1 MSAPSETVDTQAQT
15 ATAPNRQVITVH
27 LRKIPL
33 LAGLDSEVLAGVG
46 RELRFR
52 TFERGAYVVHK
63 GTVGEHLL
71 FILSGR
77 LKILELTE
85 DGREVG
91 LSFLLP
97 GDYAGELSVI
107 DGLKRSASL
116 VASEPSL
123 IGFLP
128 RAAALGLIY
137 TKPLVTERILK
148 RMAAKIR
155 LASDQRALLSIP
167 NAFQRVF
174 ALLHQLARVNEND
187 ECVIPSVPTQQELAV
202 MVNTA
207 RETVSRAL
215 QVLLQKGIVAKDGR
229 SLAIRDPVALR
240 QLAFED
246 RAAGSVQAQ
255 SL

>member
-1 MSAPSETVDTQAQT
+1 MALHAGGQ
-15 ATAPNRQVITVH
+15 
-27 LRKIPL
+27 
-33 LAGLDSEVLAGVG
+33 LARHV
-46 RELRFR
+46 
-52 TFERGAYVVHK
+52 
-63 GTVGEHLL
+63 
-71 FILSGR
+71 
-77 LKILELTE
+77 
-85 DGREVG
+85 
-91 LSFLLP
+91 
-97 GDYAGELSVI
+97 
-107 DGLKRSASL
+107 
-116 VASEPSL
+116 
-123 IGFLP
+123 
-128 RAAALGLIY
+128 
-137 TKPLVTERILK
+137 
-148 RMAAKIR
+148 
-155 LASDQRALLSIP
+155 
-167 NAFQRVF
+167 